1 MTHNKWLARAIAAT
15 AMLVVAGVVGTGQAQ
30 TTGPAGKR
38 LTAVQ
43 IEAVQIGRFMSCAG
57 SYDLDMDAFREQ
69 VMARY
74 QNDGKSAEER
84 NQLGILIDQ
93 GRSEGSPKPEE
104 NVLCG
109 KRNKATIKW
118 MMNKILNPTP

>member
-1 MTHNKWLARAIAAT
+1 MIQRTSLACVAAALAIIGAIAT
-15 AMLVVAGVVGTGQAQ
+15 AQAQ
-30 TTGPAGKR
+30 TTGTAGKR
-38 LTAVQ
+38 LTAAQ
-43 IEAVQIGRFMSCAG
+43 IEAVMIGRFMSCAG

-74 QNDGKSAEER
+74 KSDGKSAEER

-93 GRSEGSPKPEE
+93 GRSEGAPKPEE
-104 NVLCG
+104 NAMCG
-109 KRNKATIKW
+109 KRNKATIKS